1 MPGSPTRHISKLAN
15 WRSAAP
21 GDRILEYIIGDG
33 QVRTEA
39 LPKMRSAHPGNATA
53 PMAGIPGPTR
63 RGSRTGGDQSA
74 LRLRTFAARTLAG
87 SRRTVPATAH
97 LISVG
102 LAGEIRL
109 LTRRQFGS
117 LFGDTH
123 LLHCCRIQS
132 RYGASFPYQGAE
144 G

>member
-1 MPGSPTRHISKLAN
+1 
-15 WRSAAP
+15 
-21 GDRILEYIIGDG
+21 
-33 QVRTEA
+33 
-39 LPKMRSAHPGNATA
+39 MRSAHPGNPGNPAA
-53 PMAGIPGPTR
+53 PMTGTLAPARG
-63 RGSRTGGDQSA
+63 GSRTGADRPA
-74 LRLRTFAARTLAG
+74 LCLRTFAARTIAG
-87 SRRTVPATAH
+87 SGRTVPATAH

-123 LLHCCRIQS
+123 LLPCCRIQS
-132 RYGASFPYQGAE
+132 RHGASFPYHGAE